1 MTLTQDQPDLSQPVE
16 VYVCAAV
23 IREHFFLFCTNAAH
37 TIIAL
42 LVGLADVLIEFK
54 RSKIVVGQSVAW
66 LDNMISVVQDSLSD
80 GAV

>member
-1 MTLTQDQPDLSQPVE
+1 MF
-16 VYVCAAV
+16 Y
-23 IREHFFLFCTNAAH
+23 TNAAH

-54 RSKIVVGQSVAW
+54 RSKIVVAQSVAW